1 VSLPDGVIEI
11 GAAAFL
17 GAGLERVRLPRTLAR
32 VGEGAFKDCGRLRE
46 VEFEQGPGGGP
57 GAGTGGMPGEAG
69 EGLPPPK
76 APPKAPPS
84 EKSPPK
90 KSLKKSPARGKIH
103 GKIHMEVSSMQLCGG
118 GVSSLG
124 ARAFQN
130 CSSLLAFA
138 VPPGVACVP
147 ASLLSGCTALAAL
160 TFHAGVTELGARAF
174 EECEALETLVVPPK
188 VAALPE

>member
-11 GAAAFL
+11 GFAAFL
-17 GAGLERVRLPRTLAR
+17 GSGLERVRLPRTLAR

-46 VEFEQGPGGGP
+46 VEFERGPGGGP

-69 EGLPPPK
+69 EGPP
-76 APPKAPPS
+76 PPKAPPS

-90 KSLKKSPARGKIH
+90 KSPKKSPAR

-138 VPPGVACVP
+138 VPPGVSRVP